1 MKLTRLTLAVLLT
14 FAMLISLA
22 IVSAVCGEDEEV
34 AFEELPAAVQQ
45 TLQNELD
52 GGTIQEIEKE
62 IEDGQTTYEAEVLI
76 DGEEWDIEIAEDG
89 TLISKEKDADQ
100 DNKCHDE
107 DGDEDD
113 EDEDD
118 EDDD

>member
-1 MKLTRLTLAVLLT
+1 MRLREPTLAALLT
-14 FAMLISLA
+14 FAMLISPA
-22 IVSAVCGEDEEV
+22 IVSAACGEDEKV

-62 IEDGQTTYEAEVLI
+62 VKDGQTIYEAEVLI

-89 TLISKEKDADQ
+89 TLISKEKDDDQ

-107 DGDEDD
+107 DDD
-113 EDEDD
+113 EDE